1 MDLGLSGKT
10 AIVTG
15 SSAGIG
21 FASAKALYSEGVN
34 VIMVARD
41 AQRLAASA
49 KAVSDSPSL
58 VQAKVIPV
66 SADMAI
72 AADIQKVVETAL
84 NQLGRID
91 ILVNNAGGARAG
103 AFLDLTDDAYLDAW
117 NLKLLGYI
125 RMVRAVVPHM
135 IQQHDGRIVNI
146 VGAAARTP
154 SPTFLPG
161 GTANAGLLNFTR
173 GVAKELAQHKI
184 RINAI
189 SPGTTATE
197 RVKRLAE
204 QTAAA
209 RGISVDEAESE
220 STRSIPLGQ
229 MVDPSEI
236 AAMTLF
242 LVSDRAASITG
253 AEILIDGG
261 QTPSI

>member
-58 VQAKVIPV
+58 VQAKVI
-66 SADMAI
+66 
-72 AADIQKVVETAL
+72 
-84 NQLGRID
+84 
-91 ILVNNAGGARAG
+91 
-103 AFLDLTDDAYLDAW
+103 
-117 NLKLLGYI
+117 
-125 RMVRAVVPHM
+125 
-135 IQQHDGRIVNI
+135 
-146 VGAAARTP
+146 
-154 SPTFLPG
+154 
-161 GTANAGLLNFTR
+161 
-173 GVAKELAQHKI
+173 
-184 RINAI
+184 
-189 SPGTTATE
+189 
-197 RVKRLAE
+197 
-204 QTAAA
+204 
-209 RGISVDEAESE
+209 DEAESE